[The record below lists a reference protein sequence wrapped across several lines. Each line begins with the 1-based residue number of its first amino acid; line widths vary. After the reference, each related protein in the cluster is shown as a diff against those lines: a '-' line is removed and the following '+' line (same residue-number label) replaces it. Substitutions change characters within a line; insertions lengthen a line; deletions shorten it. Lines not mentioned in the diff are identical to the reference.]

1 MSNKRLDVMVSL
13 SGSGSDSYII
23 SVHEDDYDLFARTLI
38 EMAEC
43 DLNVVVSRDS
53 GTKKEV
59 LGVNDMKMAFGY
71 LMLKGRKKNVRQ
83 PVS

>member
-1 MSNKRLDVMVSL
+1 MSSKRLDVMVSL
-13 SGSGSDSYII
+13 SGTASDSYIV
-23 SVHEDDYDLFARTLI
+23 SVHEDDYACFAKTLV

-43 DLNVVVSRDS
+43 DLNIVVSRDS
-53 GTKKEV
+53 GSKKEV

-83 PVS
+83 LAD